1 MPTVDRG
8 RLDQHESLAPPRPH
22 PSQAEPEQAVRGA
35 ETSMGTSEDTELM
48 TKSEDLEE
56 EVPTRAQGGA
66 KHRNRPQRESH
77 WPQNG
82 WQPR

>member
-1 MPTVDRG
+1 MG
-8 RLDQHESLAPPRPH
+8 PRE
-22 PSQAEPEQAVRGA
+22 A
-35 ETSMGTSEDTELM
+35 TELM

-56 EVPTRAQGGA
+56 EVPMRAQRGA
-66 KHRNRPQRESH
+66 KQGNRPRRESH

>member
-8 RLDQHESLAPPRPH
+8 RLDQDESLAPPRPH
-22 PSQAEPEQAVRGA
+22 PSQTEPEQAVRGA
-35 ETSMGTSEDTELM
+35 ETSMGPREATELM

-56 EVPTRAQGGA
+56 EVPMRAQRGA
-66 KHRNRPQRESH
+66 KQGNRPRRESH